1 MEKTVIGRGMHVSK
15 GNGNLII
22 KLELETRI
30 GMDIA
35 DKEGRPVGKIF
46 DVFGP
51 VGAPYASI
59 RLIEGYPV
67 GNPEGKP
74 VFKGE
79 RPKRQYDK
87 RRNRRD
93 RKRRSRHSR

>member
-1 MEKTVIGRGMHVSK
+1 MEKTVIGRGIHVSK
-15 GNGNLII
+15 GNGNLIVS
-22 KLELETRI
+22 LEVETRI

-35 DKEGRPVGKIF
+35 DKEGRLMGKVF

-59 RLIEGYPV
+59 KLIEGYPV
-67 GNPEGKP
+67 GNPNGKP

-93 RKRRSRHSR
+93 RKRRARQSR

>member
-15 GNGNLII
+15 GNGNLIV
-22 KLELETRI
+22 KLEIETRI

-35 DKEGRPVGKIF
+35 DKEGRPMGKVF

-51 VGAPYASI
+51 VGAPFASI
-59 RLIEGYPV
+59 RLIENYPM
-67 GNPEGKP
+67 GDPDGKLI
-74 VFKGE
+74 FKGE

-87 RRNRRD
+87 RRDRRD
-93 RKRRSRHSR
+93 RKRRKRHSR

>member
-15 GNGNLII
+15 GNGNLIV
-22 KLELETRI
+22 KLEYETRI

-35 DKEGRPVGKIF
+35 DKEGRPMGKVF

-51 VGAPYASI
+51 VGAPFASI
-59 RLIEGYPV
+59 RLIENYPM
-67 GNPEGKP
+67 GDPDGKL

-87 RRNRRD
+87 RRDRRD
-93 RKRRSRHSR
+93 RKRRKRHSR